1 MGEHG
6 DAEVPDAEADQA
18 DDHRGAPGGV
28 GCCARD
34 VEELWERGDEDG
46 ARNVNETF
54 IQDVAV
60 EIMLREDPLHF
71 WWREQL
77 NREDLWEE
85 PWLPPDPVPGK
96 AKREEGS

>member
-1 MGEHG
+1 MQKYPTPKEIKQMTTEELR
-6 DAEVPDAEADQA
+6 AASAA
-18 DDHRGAPGGV
+18 AR
-28 GCCARD
+28 RD
-34 VEELWERGDEDG
+34 VEELWERVDEDG

-60 EIMLREDPLHF
+60 EIMLREYPLHF

-77 NREDLWEE
+77 SREDLWEE